1 MKDTHVGPCVEVPG
15 CPAVSDSDCVCPHLR
30 QPVLESLDN
39 EHELIGPLCVGEERN
54 HERHQNV
61 EGRANRDQLCGSR
74 PALERPRCSGSVF
87 LLWTLSPITVNKR
100 VLLLRRSGVWMRG
113 HRHRIPRRKE
123 ANGSCHHIFPKER
136 SAGHKINLFLFSFLQ
151 QTSS

>member
-1 MKDTHVGPCVEVPG
+1 MKGIKLYSLKVEQTETSFEDPG
-15 CPAVSDSDCVCPHLR
+15 
-30 QPVLESLDN
+30 
-39 EHELIGPLCVGEERN
+39 
-54 HERHQNV
+54 
-61 EGRANRDQLCGSR
+61 R
-74 PALERPRCSGSVF
+74 PALEIPRCSGSVF

-113 HRHRIPRRKE
+113 HRHRISRRKE
-123 ANGSCHHIFPKER
+123 ANDGCHCIFPKER